1 MRGAFNFDRGIAS
14 TRRTSLHRHRDGLGA
29 LRGLKLKAGLKGS
42 ETLEAAGM
50 AAASHTQPAVSS
62 MVTYRFAESPSQIC
76 GPDGD
81 KNSVNMACTVRA
93 SFLLC
98 HVMVYTIRKAGSAD
112 ASV

>member
-14 TRRTSLHRHRDGLGA
+14 TRRTSLHRHGLGA

-62 MVTYRFAESPSQIC
+62 MVTCLRNLLRKFV
-76 GPDGD
+76 GP
-81 KNSVNMACTVRA
+81 TV
-93 SFLLC
+93 
-98 HVMVYTIRKAGSAD
+98 IRIP
-112 ASV
+112 